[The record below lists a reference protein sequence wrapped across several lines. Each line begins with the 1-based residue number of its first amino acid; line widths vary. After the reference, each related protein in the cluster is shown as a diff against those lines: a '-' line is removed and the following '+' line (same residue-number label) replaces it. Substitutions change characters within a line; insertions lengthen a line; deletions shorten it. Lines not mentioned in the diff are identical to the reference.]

1 MRTIVGTGLKERLRM
16 RRQHQ
21 RATRRSSAGMMAI
34 WVAGL
39 GALVVLIGAGILE
52 LR

>member
-1 MRTIVGTGLKERLRM
+1 M
-16 RRQHQ
+16 
-21 RATRRSSAGMMAI
+21 AAI

-39 GALVVLIGAGILE
+39 GGLLVLVAAGILE

>member
-1 MRTIVGTGLKERLRM
+1 MSSGLKERLRR

-21 RATRRSSAGMMAI
+21 RATRRSSAGMAAI

-39 GALVVLIGAGILE
+39 GGLLVLVAAGILE